1 MVVTP
6 VSGTGDDGS
15 SPSPAAFRQVQYLF
29 NNMPIRE
36 RVRQIKHLQ
45 NKYFICVLENPD
57 NLVNVASA
65 IRNISAFGVEK
76 LYVIG
81 GADILKDFE
90 TSRTNKHLTNISVG
104 ANKWVFVKYF
114 NSTDECIIH
123 LKKNLYTIAVTSSH
137 KKGKNNINLYEET
150 FTQRRLAVWFGNES
164 GGISDEAVNSADVCI
179 QIPMGGVVE
188 SLNLGTSTGI
198 ILSYIGY
205 QRLKFIYSHNK
216 VHFKPKG
223 LAKLKMHSWQDFLG
237 LRH

>member
-1 MVVTP
+1 MP
-6 VSGTGDDGS
+6 VRD
-15 SPSPAAFRQVQYLF
+15 R
-29 NNMPIRE
+29 I
-36 RVRQIKHLQ
+36 RQIKHLQ

-81 GADILKDFE
+81 GADTLKDFE
-90 TSRTNKHLTNISVG
+90 TSRSNKHLTNISVG

-114 NSTDECIIH
+114 NSTSECVQY
-123 LKKNLYTIAVTSSH
+123 LRKNLYTIAVTSSH
-137 KKGKNNINLYEET
+137 QKGKDNINLYEGI

-164 GGISDEAVNSADVCI
+164 KGISDEAVNAADMCI
-179 QIPMGGVVE
+179 QIPMGGIVE

-205 QRLKFIYSHNK
+205 QRLKFVYSHEK
-216 VHFKPKG
+216 VRFKPKG
-223 LAKLKMHSWQDFLG
+223 LQELKMRSWQDFLG
-237 LRH
+237 LHHK